1 MPNNEYAIEGVLFDL
16 DGTLMDTA
24 SDFVTV
30 VHQMQTDDQ
39 QPLLDASII
48 RNNVSAGSRRL
59 VQLAYQLEPGSEETE
74 LQRNRLLDYYDRL
87 IKQADRSNPAQLYP
101 GIPALLDAL
110 DNKGIPW
117 GIVTNKPEP
126 YAHILVEQS
135 LLMQRCHTLICPE
148 NVSQAK
154 PDPEALLLAS
164 KQAKCSPEATIY
176 VGDHE
181 RDIIAGRRAGM
192 FTVTAH
198 YGYITPQEQPFSW
211 QADLDIQQANQLLP
225 WLNNHQWHIPRHRSP
240 HPGVTTDV

>member
-1 MPNNEYAIEGVLFDL
+1 MPHTKYAIEGILFDL

-30 VHQMQTDDQ
+30 VHQMLSDDKL
-39 QPLLDASII
+39 PLMDASII

-59 VQLAYQLEPGSEETE
+59 VELAYQLEPGTDDVEHH
-74 LQRNRLLDYYDRL
+74 RNRLLDYYDRL
-87 IKQADRSNPAQLYP
+87 IKQSDRSNPAKLYP
-101 GIPALLDAL
+101 GMHTLLDEL

-135 LLMQRCHTLICPE
+135 QLMQRCHTLICPE

-154 PDPEALLLAS
+154 PSPESLLLAS
-164 KQAKCSPEATIY
+164 KQAKCSPEATVY

-181 RDIIAGRRAGM
+181 RDIIAGKRAGM

-198 YGYITPQEQPFSW
+198 YGYITPREQPFSW
-211 QADLDIQQANQLLP
+211 QADLDIQNADELLP
-225 WLNNHQWHIPRHRSP
+225 WLNTHHWQIPANR
-240 HPGVTTDV
+240 